1 MKDIV
6 LGHKAERDEL
16 FKAEYVQREG
26 LQNAR
31 KSMGNNLIKVIVGPR
46 RAGKSV
52 FAMQMLEGQDF
63 AYLNFDDERLL
74 GISDYD
80 DILKA
85 IRQVYGETKTIL
97 FDEIQNLDKW
107 EIFLNRL
114 HRKGFNLVITGS
126 NSRLLSKELATHLT
140 GRYIQFQMLPFSF
153 SEFLKARNF
162 AVDKSIVMKERQG
175 MILNLLGEYLEK
187 GGYPEVLVKNVDPK
201 SYITT
206 LFESILFKDIVK
218 RYNVRYSK
226 KLHDLGLYLITNH
239 SGEFSY
245 TRLKNAL
252 GFRSVHTVENYTDYL
267 NEAFLIF
274 NTERYSHKFKEQVR
288 SPKKVYAC
296 DTGMI
301 NAVKFKTAPDAG
313 RLIENL
319 AAIELLRRGKEFYY
333 YKTKDGKEVDFAVKE
348 GLKIGQ
354 LIQICYDVVQYMTKK
369 REINAI
375 VKAAHEA
382 KCNNL
387 LVLTWDYE
395 EKEKSG
401 DKQITYM
408 PLWKWL
414 VSSNPQFD
422 KI

>member
-16 FKAEYVQREG
+16 FKAQYVQREG
-26 LQNAR
+26 IQAAR
-31 KSMGNNLIKVIVGPR
+31 KNMKNNLIKVIIGPR

-85 IRQVYGETKTIL
+85 VRQVYGDTKTIL

-126 NSRLLSKELATHLT
+126 NSRLLSRELATHLT
-140 GRYIQFQMLPFSF
+140 GRYLQFQLLPFSF

-162 AVDKSIVMKERQG
+162 VVDETVAMKERQG

-187 GGYPEVLVKNVDPK
+187 GGYPEVLLRNVDPK

-226 KLHDLGLYLITNH
+226 KLYDLGIYLITNH
-239 SGEFSY
+239 SSEFSY
-245 TRLKNAL
+245 TRLKNTL
-252 GFRSVHTVENYTDYL
+252 EFKSVHTVENYTAYL

-274 NTERYSHKFKEQVR
+274 NIERFSHKVKEQVR
-288 SPKKVYAC
+288 SPRKVYAY

-319 AAIELLRRGKEFYY
+319 AAIELLRRGKEFYC

-354 LIQICYDVVQYMTKK
+354 LIQICYDIVQYTTKK

-375 VKAAHEA
+375 VKAAHET
-382 KCNNL
+382 KCESL

-395 EKEKSG
+395 AKEKSD
-401 DKQITYM
+401 DKQIDYL

-414 VSSNPQFD
+414 IGSNTQ
-422 KI
+422 

>member
-16 FKAEYVQREG
+16 FKAQYVQREG
-26 LQNAR
+26 IQAAR
-31 KSMGNNLIKVIVGPR
+31 KNMKNNLIKVIIGPR

-85 IRQVYGETKTIL
+85 VRQVYGDTKTIL

-126 NSRLLSKELATHLT
+126 NSRLLGRELATHLT
-140 GRYIQFQMLPFSF
+140 GRYLQFQLLPFSF

-162 AVDKSIVMKERQG
+162 VVDETVAMKERQG

-187 GGYPEVLVKNVDPK
+187 GGYPEVLLRNVDPK

-226 KLHDLGLYLITNH
+226 KLYDLGIYLITNH
-239 SGEFSY
+239 SSEFSY
-245 TRLKNAL
+245 TRLKNTL
-252 GFRSVHTVENYTDYL
+252 EFKSVHTVENYTAYL

-274 NTERYSHKFKEQVR
+274 NIERFSHKVKEQVR
-288 SPKKVYAC
+288 SPRKVYAY

-319 AAIELLRRGKEFYY
+319 AAIELLRRGKEFYC

-354 LIQICYDVVQYMTKK
+354 LIQICYDIVQYTTKK

-375 VKAAHEA
+375 VKAAHET
-382 KCNNL
+382 KCESL

-395 EKEKSG
+395 AKEKSD
-401 DKQITYM
+401 DKQIDYL

-414 VSSNPQFD
+414 IGSNAQ
-422 KI
+422 

>member
-16 FKAEYVQREG
+16 LNVRYVPREG
-26 LQNAR
+26 IQDAR
-31 KSMGNNLIKVIVGPR
+31 KSMKNNLIKVIVGPR

-63 AYLNFDDERLL
+63 AYLNFDDERLI
-74 GISDYD
+74 GMSDYD

-85 IRQVYGETKTIL
+85 VRQVYGETKTIL

-107 EIFLNRL
+107 ELFLNRL

-126 NSRLLSKELATHLT
+126 NSRLLSRELATHLT
-140 GRYIQFQMLPFSF
+140 GRYIQFQILPFSF
-153 SEFLKARNF
+153 TEFLKARNF
-162 AVDKSIVMKERQG
+162 VVDETIAIKERQG

-187 GGYPEVLVKNVDPK
+187 GGYPEVLIKNIDPK
-201 SYITT
+201 SYLTT

-218 RYNVRYSK
+218 RYNVRYAK
-226 KLHDLGLYLITNH
+226 KLYDLGLYLITNH
-239 SGEFSY
+239 SSEFSY

-252 GFRSVHTVENYTDYL
+252 EFKSVHTVENYTEYL

-274 NTERYSHKFKEQVR
+274 STERFSHKVKEQLR
-288 SPKKVYAC
+288 SPRKVYAY

-301 NAVKFKTAPDAG
+301 NAIKFKTAPDTG
-313 RLIENL
+313 RLLENL
-319 AAIELLRRGKEFYY
+319 AATELLRRGKEFYC

-348 GLKIGQ
+348 GMRIGQ
-354 LIQICYDVVQYMTKK
+354 LIQICYNIEQYTTKK
-369 REINAI
+369 REINTLL
-375 VKAAHEA
+375 KAAGESRC
-382 KCNNL
+382 KNL
-387 LVLTWDYE
+387 SVLTWDHE
-395 EKEKSG
+395 AKEKLE
-401 DKQITYM
+401 DKQINYL

-414 VSSNPQFD
+414 
-422 KI
+422 IL

>member
-16 FKAEYVQREG
+16 FKAQYVQREG
-26 LQNAR
+26 IQAAR
-31 KSMGNNLIKVIVGPR
+31 KNMKNNLIKVIIGPR

-85 IRQVYGETKTIL
+85 VRQVYGDTKTIL

-126 NSRLLSKELATHLT
+126 NSRLLSRELATHLT
-140 GRYIQFQMLPFSF
+140 GRYLQFQLLPFSF

-162 AVDKSIVMKERQG
+162 VVDETVAMKERQG

-187 GGYPEVLVKNVDPK
+187 GGYPEVLLKNVDPK
-201 SYITT
+201 SYITI

-226 KLHDLGLYLITNH
+226 KLYDLGIYLITNH
-239 SGEFSY
+239 SSEFSY
-245 TRLKNAL
+245 TRLKNTL
-252 GFRSVHTVENYTDYL
+252 EFKSVHTVENYTAYL

-274 NTERYSHKFKEQVR
+274 NIERFSHKVKEQVR
-288 SPKKVYAC
+288 SPRKVYAY
-296 DTGMI
+296 DTGII

-319 AAIELLRRGKEFYY
+319 AAIELLRRGKEFYC

-354 LIQICYDVVQYMTKK
+354 LIQICYDIVQYTTKK

-375 VKAAHEA
+375 VKAAHET
-382 KCNNL
+382 KCESL

-395 EKEKSG
+395 AKEKSD
-401 DKQITYM
+401 DKQIDYL

-414 VSSNPQFD
+414 IGSNTQ
-422 KI
+422 

>member
-16 FKAEYVQREG
+16 FKAQYVQREG
-26 LQNAR
+26 IQAAR
-31 KSMGNNLIKVIVGPR
+31 KNMKNNLIKVIIGPR

-85 IRQVYGETKTIL
+85 VRQVYGDTKTIL

-126 NSRLLSKELATHLT
+126 NSRLLSRELATHLT
-140 GRYIQFQMLPFSF
+140 GRYLQFQLLPFSF

-162 AVDKSIVMKERQG
+162 VVDETVAMKERQG

-187 GGYPEVLVKNVDPK
+187 GGYPEVLLKNVDPK
-201 SYITT
+201 SYITI

-226 KLHDLGLYLITNH
+226 KLYDLGIYLITNH
-239 SGEFSY
+239 SSEFSY
-245 TRLKNAL
+245 TRLKNTL
-252 GFRSVHTVENYTDYL
+252 EFKSVHTVENYTAYL

-274 NTERYSHKFKEQVR
+274 NIERFSHKVKEQVR
-288 SPKKVYAC
+288 SPRKVYAY

-319 AAIELLRRGKEFYY
+319 AAIELLRRGKEFYC

-354 LIQICYDVVQYMTKK
+354 LIQICYDIVQYTTKK

-375 VKAAHEA
+375 VKAAHET
-382 KCNNL
+382 KCESL

-395 EKEKSG
+395 AKEKSD
-401 DKQITYM
+401 DKQIDYL

-414 VSSNPQFD
+414 IGSNTQ
-422 KI
+422 